1 MFFHE
6 FTIFQRGG
14 NEILQEEIIVREHS
28 IKMRGIYIFYIVLV
42 PSSKPM
48 SPPCRSNYLTLK
60 DSKQIDPPSKQNA
73 GYATGSEYIYWGRV
87 ID

>member
-28 IKMRGIYIFYIVLV
+28 IKMRVIYIFYIVLM

-48 SPPCRSNYLTLK
+48 SPPCNYPTLK
-60 DSKQIDPPSKQNA
+60 ESKQINPPSKQNA
-73 GYATGSEYIYWGRV
+73 GYTTGSECIYWGRV